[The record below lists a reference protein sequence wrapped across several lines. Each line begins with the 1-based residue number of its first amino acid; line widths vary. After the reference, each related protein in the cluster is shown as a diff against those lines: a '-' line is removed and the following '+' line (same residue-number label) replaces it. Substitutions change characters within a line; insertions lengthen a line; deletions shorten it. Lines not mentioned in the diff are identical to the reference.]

1 MNEELVVNVGMS
13 LVCVIIH
20 NGLLEHDL
28 YVVRT

>member
-20 NGLLEHDL
+20 TWLVEHDIGM
-28 YVVRT
+28 VRT